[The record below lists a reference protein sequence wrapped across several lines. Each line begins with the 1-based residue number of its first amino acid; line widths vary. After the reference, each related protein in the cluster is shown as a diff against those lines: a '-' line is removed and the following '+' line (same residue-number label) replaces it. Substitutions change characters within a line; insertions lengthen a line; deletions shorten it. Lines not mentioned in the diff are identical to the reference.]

1 MRFEILN
8 VYEKKF
14 NVIEIWLR
22 LENVVVQRI
31 HTNTNT
37 IHTNTNTIHTNTN
50 TIHTNTNTIHTNT
63 KTI

>member
-37 IHTNTNTIHTNTN
+37 IHTNT
-50 TIHTNTNTIHTNT
+50 